1 MLSLAMRPKNK
12 ADGQE
17 RSFIETARR
26 AQIVQ
31 CAIDV
36 IAEAGYA
43 QASLAR
49 IAKRAGISKGI
60 ISYHFDS
67 KDELVQQIVQDAF
80 ALGDAF
86 VRPRIEAQTTAAGML
101 RAYIE
106 ASVEFYRTHR
116 QHMLALLD
124 IWTNFRTEDGRQRL
138 GMRDNEAEMSDVEQ
152 ILRLGQATGEF
163 GEFSTRVLAVAVKQA
178 VDGVLILMASYDD
191 VDFDTYAR
199 ELAALFDRATCGES
213 RP

>member
-1 MLSLAMRPKNK
+1 MRPKNK

-101 RAYIE
+101 CAYIE

-178 VDGVLILMASYDD
+178 VDGVLIMMASYDD
-191 VDFDTYAR
+191 LDFDTYAR
-199 ELAALFDRATCGES
+199 ELA
-213 RP
+213 

>member
-1 MLSLAMRPKNK
+1 MRSKNK
-12 ADGQE
+12 ADGQD

-36 IAEAGYA
+36 IADTGYA

-49 IAKRAGISKGI
+49 IAERAGISKGV

-67 KDELVQQIVQDAF
+67 KDELVQQIVQEAF

-86 VRPRIEAQTTAAGML
+86 VRPRIEAQATAAGML

-116 QHMLALLD
+116 RHMLALLD

-138 GMRDNEAEMSDVEQ
+138 GVRDNEAEMSDVEQ
-152 ILRLGQATGEF
+152 ILQLGQATGEF

-191 VDFDTYAR
+191 LDFDTYAR
-199 ELAALFDRATCGES
+199 ELAALFDRAT
-213 RP
+213 RKDN

>member
-1 MLSLAMRPKNK
+1 MRPKNK

-36 IAEAGYA
+36 IAETGYA

-49 IAKRAGISKGI
+49 IAERAGISKGV

-80 ALGDAF
+80 TTGDAF
-86 VRPRIEAQTTAAGML
+86 VRPRIEAQSTAAGML

-124 IWTNFRTEDGRQRL
+124 IWTNFRTGDGRQRL
-138 GMRDNEAEMSDVEQ
+138 GVRDNEAEMTDVEE
-152 ILRLGQATGEF
+152 ILRFGQATGEF
-163 GEFSTRVLAVAVKQA
+163 GEFSTRVMAVSVKQA
-178 VDGVLILMASYDD
+178 VDGVLILMASYGDL
-191 VDFDTYAR
+191 DFDTYAR
-199 ELAALFDRATCGES
+199 ELAALFDRATRKEN
-213 RP
+213 